1 MFRNAFAAACIAAA
15 ALAPT
20 VAADAQ
26 PSRIQVGTLNC
37 SLSSS
42 VGLVVASQRNVNCI
56 FRSDNAPDEAY
67 VGRMTSVGL
76 NLGVTSGGVV
86 VWTVFAHTNRYAAM
100 LAGRYVGASAEAS
113 LAVGLGANVLIGGS
127 HGSVALQPLSVQGQ
141 IGFNVAAGV
150 SELRLHPVQ
159 PVQ

>member
-1 MFRNAFAAACIAAA
+1 MLRNAFAAACLAAA

-20 VAADAQ
+20 MAADAQ
-26 PSRIQVGTLNC
+26 PARIQVGSLNC

-42 VGLVVASQRNVNCI
+42 VGLVVTSARNVSCL

-67 VGRMTSVGL
+67 EGRMTTVGID
-76 NLGVTSGGVV
+76 LGVTSGGVI
-86 VWTVFAHTNRYAAM
+86 VWAVFADTNRYEGM
-100 LAGRYVGASAEAS
+100 LAGRYVGATAEAS
-113 LAVGLGANVLIGGS
+113 VAVGLGANALVGGS

-150 SELRLHPVQ
+150 GELILRPVR
-159 PVQ
+159 

>member
-1 MFRNAFAAACIAAA
+1 MLRNAFAAACLAAA
-15 ALAPT
+15 ALVPT

-26 PSRIQVGTLNC
+26 PSRIEVGTLNC

-42 VGLVVASQRNVNCI
+42 VGLLVASQRNVNCI
-56 FRSDNAPDEAY
+56 FRSDNTPDEAY

-76 NLGVTSGGVV
+76 NIGVTSGGVI
-86 VWTVFAHTNRYAAM
+86 VWTVFANTNRYTAM

-113 LAVGLGANVLIGGS
+113 LAVGLGANVLVGGS

-150 SELRLHPVQ
+150 TELRLHPVQ
-159 PVQ
+159 

>member
-1 MFRNAFAAACIAAA
+1 MHMLRNAFAAVCLAAA
-15 ALAPT
+15 ALAPS

-42 VGLVVASQRNVNCI
+42 IGLVVTSARNVSCI

-67 VGRMTSVGL
+67 AGRMTSIGL
-76 NLGVTSGGVV
+76 SLGVTSGGVI
-86 VWTVFAHTNRYAAM
+86 VWAVFANTNRYAGM

-113 LAVGLGANVLIGGS
+113 LAVGLGANVLVGGS

-159 PVQ
+159 